1 MRAAAKAW
9 PCGKT
14 ATVTFDALIRTNADG
29 VGCDDPG
36 AIVPNLVVAPLL
48 AIETGSGTL
57 VCITTDLPAIDG
69 EWKHYSITL
78 QENPADTPLT
88 DGNGWLVITN
98 TLAALPLLLSAPFG
112 LGFARRGRT
121 SG

>member
-1 MRAAAKAW
+1 LRRCWRSRQAQ
-9 PCGKT
+9 
-14 ATVTFDALIRTNADG
+14 
-29 VGCDDPG
+29 
-36 AIVPNLVVAPLL
+36 APSS
-48 AIETGSGTL
+48 ASPR
-57 VCITTDLPAIDG
+57 LPAIDG